1 MQCSGLSS
9 TLLLAATCVLMTSG
23 FLAPGGPMGPGGP
36 MAPGGPLGQSGPMG
50 PFPPTFMSTARV
62 ITCDSLDNVQRLS
75 CDNGVIIVQA
85 AMYGRTDAQI
95 CSDGIPADQLANTQC
110 FQIDTL
116 KDVKSRCDGKK
127 VCEIS
132 TNSFRTS
139 DPCSG
144 IYKYLDT
151 TYTCFPAIH
160 SVTCDDS
167 LANLQCGEGQVL
179 LIHGADYGRRDST
192 TCSLNL
198 PASQLQNVQCS
209 KPISNLADS
218 CNGKSNCTVKVS
230 SSVFGDPCFGTYK
243 YLEMAY
249 SCHFGF
255 PDH

>member
-1 MQCSGLSS
+1 VMCILSNPLFVS
-9 TLLLAATCVLMTSG
+9 LVLHTLCI
-23 FLAPGGPMGPGGP
+23 P
-36 MAPGGPLGQSGPMG
+36 
-50 PFPPTFMSTARV
+50 
-62 ITCDSLDNVQRLS
+62 CDSLRLNVIVL
-75 CDNGVIIVQA
+75 CVTDNGVIIVQA
-85 AMYGRTDAQI
+85 AMYGRTDAEI

-151 TYTCFPAIH
+151 TYTCFPCIQICECA
-160 SVTCDDS
+160 C
-167 LANLQCGEGQVL
+167 EGQVL

-249 SCHFGF
+249 RFWKYARRKCNYSTITITM
-255 PDH
+255 

>member
-1 MQCSGLSS
+1 VMCILSNVLKVLPKEQKN
-9 TLLLAATCVLMTSG
+9 LLRFRF
-23 FLAPGGPMGPGGP
+23 FLY
-36 MAPGGPLGQSGPMG
+36 
-50 PFPPTFMSTARV
+50 
-62 ITCDSLDNVQRLS
+62 
-75 CDNGVIIVQA
+75 NGVIIVQA
-85 AMYGRTDAQI
+85 AMYGRTDAEI

-167 LANLQCGEGQVL
+167 LANLQCGESQVL

-209 KPISNLADS
+209 KPISILADS

-249 SCHFGF
+249 SCHCKYLRLLFN
-255 PDH
+255 